1 MVQQIASLK
10 TESAAP
16 ALPFKLS
23 VSAIS
28 MQSETRQSFDNEMLR
43 QSRPSNVFEQ
53 PRQPKQPDVTNS
65 QVAQTRNSVS
75 RDSNYDREEKP
86 QRKTF
91 TVEKQDPQ
99 ARADVQNSARQ
110 DQGSAA
116 KSNDSIKSST
126 ASSHENNKFDSGNT
140 KHPIAKETDSIATQ
154 SESANT
160 QISSNA
166 KKDNGIAD
174 ADADKAL
181 GTNERQEIFITESDL
196 NSLKQKLRQSEG
208 EALQD
213 QFDYIDYVT
222 QLAEFTSSKV
232 EKNANDNLNS
242 VKELS
247 LLKAD
252 SKATETQ
259 GMPEVIVDNIKQV
272 SIDELVP
279 IAQNALEKNSNS
291 DLLIEITL
299 PSNQV
304 TDENTVLSV
313 AMSKQDLLKL
323 VQIQESQLVSDKTL
337 SAEEKHELSL
347 IVDDLIS
354 QFEVLKTDP
363 SGPISEEFTAAN
375 KDLLTSL
382 LINSSAK
389 SKANNENM
397 DAVQEVL
404 NEPVLVSQASTK
416 ETEKPSDASTLKQTN
431 PQINSSVLA
440 EKLNNM
446 VPKND
451 TPESDKTSVNA
462 QVLQVNTKQE
472 ELALDKNIKTA
483 DEDKKVDTSGF
494 SLRNIS
500 QLNDQQT
507 KAALENL
514 SARVQGIASELSGES
529 KGNEFVA
536 ALQSGVKEFKQQ
548 LAQGREPGI
557 DLKAIVTEALA
568 QVSGESIA
576 TQQPKID
583 AALNQFNAL
592 LNLANSVN
600 HSASQQ
606 QAQILGLTDNQ
617 LAKEFNLQH
626 IEGTKLANGI
636 QNQLNAQAATDKA
649 INIFKQD
656 GQQQLAE
663 KVRWMVNAK
672 SATAEIR
679 LDPPDLGG
687 INIKV
692 NLSGDIAQV
701 NFNVQSAAAKEALD
715 QAAPRLREMLQEQ
728 GIELGE
734 SVVQQES
741 HNGQQGETSDEG
753 DNIAKENSV
762 GQDSAPASIE
772 EIGSNIVEQRVSGSV
787 LGGIDYYA

>member
-99 ARADVQNSARQ
+99 ARADVQNSGRQ

-126 ASSHENNKFDSGNT
+126 ASSNENNKFDSGNT
-140 KHPIAKETDSIATQ
+140 KHPIAKETDNIATQ

-160 QISSNA
+160 QISSNT
-166 KKDNGIAD
+166 KKDNGIAVTST
-174 ADADKAL
+174 AQV
-181 GTNERQEIFITESDL
+181 TNERQEIFITEGDL

-232 EKNANDNLNS
+232 EKSANDNLNS

-252 SKATETQ
+252 IKATETQ

-272 SIDELVP
+272 SIDELAP
-279 IAQNALEKNSNS
+279 IAQDALEKNNNS

-347 IVDDLIS
+347 IVDDLIG

-363 SGPISEEFTAAN
+363 SGPVSEEFTAAN

-472 ELALDKNIKTA
+472 ELALNKNIKTA

-636 QNQLNAQAATDKA
+636 QNQSNAQAATDKA

-741 HNGQQGETSDEG
+741 HNGHQGETSDEG